1 MSTRLRLIRE
11 KFAQASVAKFGERFF
26 ESAERCN
33 EPLIATGNRQNSFSE
48 FVQLPGLLLDRIEL
62 HDLNA
67 QLVPTS
73 HHRDANSNM
82 ERSRPSYLAYRLC
95 RDLQ

>member
-67 QLVPTS
+67 QLIPTS